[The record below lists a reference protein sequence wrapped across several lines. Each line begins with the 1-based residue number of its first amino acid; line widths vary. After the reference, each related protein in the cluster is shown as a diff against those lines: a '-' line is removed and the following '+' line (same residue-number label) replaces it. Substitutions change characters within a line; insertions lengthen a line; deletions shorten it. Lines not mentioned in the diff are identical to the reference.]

1 MKKTARA
8 ATAPLS
14 TGGLCERAG
23 ITRGALR
30 TYEALGLIE
39 PTRRSAA
46 GYREYTAD
54 AVDRLAVI
62 RSAKA
67 MGLTLQEVRELLP
80 LIEPE
85 RYSRA
90 TLLALVKKHL
100 ARLDAQLLQLNA
112 IRDVLR
118 SVLADP
124 DKLTSPDCDLVAELT
139 CTAVQSKPG
148 KRA

>member
-1 MKKTARA
+1 MKNSPRA

-80 LIEPE
+80 LLEPE

-90 TLLALVKKHL
+90 KLLALVKKHL
-100 ARLDAQLLQLNA
+100 ARLDVQMAQLAA
-112 IRDVLR
+112 IRQVL
-118 SVLADP
+118 SAVMTDP
-124 DKLTSPDCDLVAELT
+124 DRLTSPDCDLVAELAG
-139 CTAVQSKPG
+139 TAAQPKKG
-148 KRA
+148 KSA